1 MKGVFWNLFD
11 RVFSVGKKNKM
22 SMKQDAEN
30 KVTKE
35 EKPKK
40 WENLQKVEVEKKE
53 IEKAK
58 IEKAESEKTE
68 PEKNEAAIV
77 NWVLNNEKSCS
88 L

>member
-40 WENLQKVEVEKKE
+40 WENTSTSKTYYRCIVCGYIYEGEELPKDFICPWCKHGVEDFEKVVE
-53 IEKAK
+53 
-58 IEKAESEKTE
+58 
-68 PEKNEAAIV
+68 NE
-77 NWVLNNEKSCS
+77 
-88 L
+88 